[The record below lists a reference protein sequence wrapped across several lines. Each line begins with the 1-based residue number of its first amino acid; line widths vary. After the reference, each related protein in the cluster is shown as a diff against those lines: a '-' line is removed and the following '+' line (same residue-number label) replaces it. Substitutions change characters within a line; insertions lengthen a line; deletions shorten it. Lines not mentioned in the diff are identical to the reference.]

1 MRRFPTP
8 EAAAAAAARY
18 MAELVREG
26 CRARGR
32 FIAAVSGGSTPWQM
46 LSALGEEDLP
56 WADVH
61 FAQVDE
67 RVAPDGHQDRNLTS
81 LENVLASSGRMRAI
95 TVHPMPVADPDLEG
109 AGARYASR
117 LKSIAGDPL
126 VFDLVT
132 PRPRSGRPHRF
143 AGFLGTQYST
153 RRTADVALTGSEYQ
167 GRRRM
172 TLTYPAINRARAVLW
187 LITGAAKSDVL
198 KRMLDGDRSLPA
210 GRVEASAAVVFADAA
225 AASAL

>member
-1 MRRFPTP
+1 
-8 EAAAAAAARY
+8 
-18 MAELVREG
+18 MAELVREA
-26 CRARGR
+26 CRDRGR

-46 LSALGEEDLP
+46 LRALGEEDLP

-81 LENVLASSGRMRAI
+81 LENVLASSGTMRAI
-95 TVHPMPVADPDLEG
+95 TVHPMPVADPDLER
-109 AGARYASR
+109 AGARYASQ
-117 LKSIAGDPL
+117 LKSVAGDPL
-126 VFDLVT
+126 VFDLV
-132 PRPRSGRPHRF
+132 H
-143 AGFLGTQYST
+143 LGLGADGHTASLVPGDPVLDEA
-153 RRTADVALTGSEYQ
+153 TADVALTGSEYQ
-167 GRRRM
+167 SRRRM
-172 TLTYPAINRARAVLW
+172 TLTYPVINRARAVLW

-225 AASAL
+225 ASALWPAPGVQSGPPDH